1 MQPNES
7 TVDTADT
14 TTFTL
19 STPLVIAK
27 GGSSTVKIYGDYKAG
42 IGSSSDTH
50 TFDIGAVGD
59 IVAIGATTGTTLTAS
74 MKGTTP
80 TGSGQAMTYGASGS
94 LATVLDTAGRPN
106 SANIAVGLYGQT
118 GVTMT
123 KLKIGDSSTNTEDVD
138 VDYVDLTRTSGGTGV
153 YADIATAY
161 LYEGTTLLATG
172 VKTTTNVWRFDFTNY
187 TVPAYRDAF
196 DLAATT
202 DLVATG
208 KASGIT
214 INGSAIVNTQP
225 DMYLYRS
232 IPTLRV
238 IQPASTTL
246 VASTDR
252 EIIRIGVKADAA
264 GDIEFTNAQAD
275 FIRFT
280 MGGSAVDNDTTSTTD
295 NFVFKSVT
303 DNNAILDTVTTDVSQ
318 LVNGAAGTGDGATY
332 MVKCTFATNALT
344 ISAGEEKII
353 TMEADLGDF
362 EAGTVSNY
370 ITATVAN
377 TSSDFTWSDLNTD
390 ANANNTFFTWLP
402 LVGPTLSN

>member
-1 MQPNES
+1 
-7 TVDTADT
+7 
-14 TTFTL
+14 
-19 STPLVIAK
+19 
-27 GGSSTVKIYGDYKAG
+27 
-42 IGSSSDTH
+42 
-50 TFDIGAVGD
+50 
-59 IVAIGATTGTTLTAS
+59 
-74 MKGTTP
+74 
-80 TGSGQAMTYGASGS
+80 

-153 YADIATAY
+153 DADIATAY

-187 TVPAYRDAF
+187 TVPAYATKYWTVKADFNGTLTGATSAYRDAF